1 MTMQPVFKPHSFYQ
15 QDLFLLNLN
24 DLIPENHAARLID
37 SIFEQLEFS
46 DIIP

>member
-1 MTMQPVFKPHSFYQ
+1 MIMQLVFKPHWVHQ
-15 QDLFLLNLN
+15 QDLFPLNLN

-37 SIFEQLEFS
+37 SVVEQLEFS